1 MLRLLGTIT
10 QVVLVSLWRFNLTRG
25 EGFQEFPSRLTY

>member
-10 QVVLVSLWRFNLTRG
+10 QVVLVSLWRFNLTGG
-25 EGFQEFPSRLTY
+25 EGF